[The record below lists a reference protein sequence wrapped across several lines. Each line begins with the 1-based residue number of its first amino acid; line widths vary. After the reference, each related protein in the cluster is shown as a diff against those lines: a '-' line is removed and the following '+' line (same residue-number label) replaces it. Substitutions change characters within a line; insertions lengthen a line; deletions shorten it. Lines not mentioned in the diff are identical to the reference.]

1 MKTKKFSKI
10 DIFKYVIIG
19 LLTVFFISAAFLL
32 LKEWEK
38 YSGKFPEHII
48 TEDTIKYSGAEYS
61 LKEDVTSFLIIG
73 LDKFDRT
80 TDLTAYNNDQQ
91 ADFLML
97 FVFDNEAETCSIVH
111 INRDTMSNVNILG
124 VNGNRVNTVIEQIA
138 LSHTYGNGKD
148 VSCRNTSD
156 AVSDLLLGMKI
167 NHYISITM
175 DAVPVLNDLI
185 GGVEVEILE
194 DFSNVDKDLIKGEV
208 ITLKGQQALTYI
220 RARSNLEDSTNI
232 SRMKRQQQ
240 YINAV
245 YTKLKVSEDFEN
257 LSEKAI
263 EISQYIIS
271 DLSVTKLQDFADK
284 FKEYTFNGIYDI
296 EGESK
301 IGDEF
306 MEFYPNY
313 DSIKELVIDLYYKQ
327 IEKGILD

>member
-263 EISQYIIS
+263 EISPYIIS